1 MCRPTTW
8 LRRPGFSEV
17 DYGIQYTATL
27 DYVVSVRVVDDEN
40 NPVANC
46 NEDGVAGS
54 YLLYTVLDD
63 RSWGRKVT
71 LSALCISGLGSK
83 TLVVE
88 LLNGSSEYLG
98 RAEFVLSTERDIVGQ
113 LNEAGIPSPM
123 ETATH
128 RY

>member
-1 MCRPTTW
+1 M
-8 LRRPGFSEV
+8 
-17 DYGIQYTATL
+17 DDGIQYTATL

-54 YLLYTVLDD
+54 YLLYTVPDD

-83 TLVVE
+83 TLV
-88 LLNGSSEYLG
+88 
-98 RAEFVLSTERDIVGQ
+98 AEFVLSTERDIVGQ

-128 RY
+128 GY

>member
-1 MCRPTTW
+1 M
-8 LRRPGFSEV
+8 

-54 YLLYTVLDD
+54 YLLYTVPDD

-88 LLNGSSEYLG
+88 LDFTHFKQRKRERLQLNGTG
-98 RAEFVLSTERDIVGQ
+98 
-113 LNEAGIPSPM
+113 
-123 ETATH
+123 
-128 RY
+128 

>member
-1 MCRPTTW
+1 M
-8 LRRPGFSEV
+8 
-17 DYGIQYTATL
+17 DDGIQYTATL

-40 NPVANC
+40 NC

-54 YLLYTVLDD
+54 YLLYTVPDD

-128 RY
+128 RH